1 MDQATEIWRADYPKI
16 LFFEDQPVVV
26 LSDAVTKFTFSPL
39 PDYRYWA
46 K

>member
-1 MDQATEIWRADYPKI
+1 MTEIWRSEYPKI

-26 LSDAVTKFTFSPL
+26 LSDAVTEFTFSPL